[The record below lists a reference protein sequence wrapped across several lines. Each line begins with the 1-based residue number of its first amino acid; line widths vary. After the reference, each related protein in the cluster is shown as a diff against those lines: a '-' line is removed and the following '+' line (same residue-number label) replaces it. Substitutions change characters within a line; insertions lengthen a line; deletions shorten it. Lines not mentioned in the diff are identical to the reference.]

1 MQDMLMDAIN
11 QKASYYKL
19 LLVITS
25 KGIKYSTSSGPF

>member
-1 MQDMLMDAIN
+1 MQNILMDAIN

-25 KGIKYSTSSGPF
+25 KGIKYSKSSGLF